1 MLIATIILSIWALL
15 SVVIIFGLM
24 VRDKLI
30 LQDMEN
36 VHIMNYNM
44 DVKISEQINKLI
56 EEAHNNGPDKEL
68 NLNMISNDIQV
79 LIHEKEMNTQG
90 SINQMRTKWESEKR
104 VIGAQGAQG
113 PQ

>member
-1 MLIATIILSIWALL
+1 MILSIVLLTIWTLL
-15 SVVIIFGLM
+15 SIAIIVGLM
-24 VRDKLI
+24 VRDKYI

-68 NLNMISNDIQV
+68 NLNMISNEIQV
-79 LIHEKEMNTQG
+79 LMHEKEMNTEG
-90 SINQMRTKWESEKR
+90 SINQMRNKWESDN
-104 VIGAQGAQG
+104 
-113 PQ
+113 

>member
-79 LIHEKEMNTQG
+79 LIHEKEMNT
-90 SINQMRTKWESEKR
+90 K
-104 VIGAQGAQG
+104 VD
-113 PQ
+113 